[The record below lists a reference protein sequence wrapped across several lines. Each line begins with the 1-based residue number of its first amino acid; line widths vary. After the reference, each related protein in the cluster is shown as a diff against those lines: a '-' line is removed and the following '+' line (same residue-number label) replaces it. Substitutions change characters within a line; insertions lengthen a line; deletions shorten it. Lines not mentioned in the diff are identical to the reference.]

1 MRRQMQWAASLGN
14 GVQLVQGQAS
24 QLHLPTRRPW
34 CGLAVRKGKRL
45 KAGSLGGLHEVQWR
59 EWAADEGDVACQEV
73 ETDDVWWKHE
83 RSASS
88 SSLQMNVMLTELL
101 SC

>member
-45 KAGSLGGLHEVQWR
+45 KAGSLGGLHEVQ
-59 EWAADEGDVACQEV
+59 
-73 ETDDVWWKHE
+73 
-83 RSASS
+83 
-88 SSLQMNVMLTELL
+88 
-101 SC
+101 